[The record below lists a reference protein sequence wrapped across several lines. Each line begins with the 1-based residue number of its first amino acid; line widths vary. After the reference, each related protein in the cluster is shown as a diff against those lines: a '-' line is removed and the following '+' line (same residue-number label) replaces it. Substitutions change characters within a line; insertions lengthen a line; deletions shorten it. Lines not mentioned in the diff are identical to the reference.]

1 MCFSTFETALTVS
14 FIVFVKTS
22 SEFVAADKSVSE
34 LCALLSS
41 NTESAF
47 AGFAIRAALK
57 LVRSAAEI
65 IIFSTLLASIT
76 QKNRLTS
83 GFTSF

>member
-1 MCFSTFETALTVS
+1 MAVLTSLSARVWTSLAALCVFSTFETALTVS

-47 AGFAIRAALK
+47 AGFAIRTALK
-57 LVRSAAEI
+57 LVRSAAE
-65 IIFSTLLASIT
+65 
-76 QKNRLTS
+76 
-83 GFTSF
+83 